1 MAETRKS
8 TAKKTGRF
16 AAADTSPAH
25 LLAFLDRL
33 TDGAGNA
40 LLARINNQNADL
52 EAIAREI
59 ASGAAVEEL
68 SKLARTGTEAHGI
81 AWVTQADYNYVGLPP
96 EAEDCDFRS
105 GFDTYL
111 RERLGKRADG
121 FATIFEALDRHEAPF
136 IIETGCL
143 RVPRNWDGDGQSTFQ
158 FDWYARER
166 QGRVMTID
174 VNPRSIDSARRAC
187 SSVTS
192 TILND
197 SVATLDALGAA
208 GMGPAALIY
217 LDSFDLDLDNPMP
230 SAMHHAMELMA
241 ARHLLGPGTI
251 LCIDDFDVAPLGPGG
266 KGLIVDRFLDTIRAE
281 VLYSGYQKVW
291 RISA

>member
-1 MAETRKS
+1 MAETRTS
-8 TAKKTGRF
+8 IAKKTGRSNVTG
-16 AAADTSPAH
+16 ASSAH
-25 LLAFLDRL
+25 VLAFLDRL
-33 TDGAGNA
+33 TDGAGKA
-40 LLARINNQNADL
+40 LLTQINNQNADI

-59 ASGAAVEEL
+59 ASGTPVEEL
-68 SKLARTGTEAHGI
+68 AKLARIGTVLDGI
-81 AWVTQADYNYVGLPP
+81 AWVTQANYDYVGLPP
-96 EAEDCDFRS
+96 EAADCDFKS

-121 FATIFEALDRHEAPF
+121 FATIFEALDQHETPF

-158 FDWYARER
+158 FDWYAREK
-166 QGRVMTID
+166 QGRVLTID
-174 VNPRSIDSARRAC
+174 VNPQSIDSARRAC

-197 SVATLDALGAA
+197 SVATLDALGAS

-230 SAMHHAMELMA
+230 SAIHHAMELMA
-241 ARHLLGPGTI
+241 ARRLLAPGTI

-266 KGLIVDRFLDTIRAE
+266 KGLIVDQFLNTIRAE

>member
-8 TAKKTGRF
+8 TAKKAGRS
-16 AAADTSPAH
+16 AATDTFSAH
-25 LLAFLDRL
+25 VLAFLDRL
-33 TDGAGNA
+33 TDGAGKA
-40 LLARINNQNADL
+40 LLTRINNQNADM
-52 EAIAREI
+52 EAIVREI

-68 SKLARTGTEAHGI
+68 VKLVRTGTEAAGST
-81 AWVTQADYNYVGLPP
+81 WVTQADYDYVGLPP
-96 EAEDCDFRS
+96 EAADCDFRS

-174 VNPRSIDSARRAC
+174 VNPQSIDSARRAC

-230 SAMHHAMELMA
+230 SAIHHAMELMA
-241 ARHLLGPGTI
+241 ARRLLGPGTI

-266 KGLIVDRFLDTIRAE
+266 KGLIVDRFLHTIRTE

-291 RISA
+291 RISE

>member
-8 TAKKTGRF
+8 TAKKVGRSARTGTF
-16 AAADTSPAH
+16 PAH
-25 LLAFLDRL
+25 VLAFLDRL
-33 TDGAGNA
+33 TDGAGKA
-40 LLARINNQNADL
+40 LLARIDDQNADM
-52 EAIAREI
+52 EAIVREI
-59 ASGAAVEEL
+59 ASGAAVE
-68 SKLARTGTEAHGI
+68 KLAKLVRTGTEADGI
-81 AWVTQADYNYVGLPP
+81 AWITQADYDYVGLPP
-96 EAEDCDFRS
+96 EAADCDFRS

-121 FATIFEALDRHEAPF
+121 FATIFEALDQHEAPL

-143 RVPRNWDGDGQSTFQ
+143 RVPCNWDGDGQSTFQ
-158 FDWYARER
+158 FDWYAREK

-174 VNPRSIDSARRAC
+174 VNSQSIDSARRAC
-187 SSVTS
+187 SSITS

-208 GMGPAALIY
+208 GIGPAALIY

-230 SAMHHAMELMA
+230 SAIHHAMELMA
-241 ARHLLGPGTI
+241 ARRLLGQGTI

-266 KGLIVDRFLDTIRAE
+266 KGLIVDRFLDTIRAD